1 MFPLKCKAIL
11 KTINDEI
18 LEIGH
23 ATYSVQNSSIDFIA
37 PFVPILQ
44 MDTDVKIV
52 CSENDITTH
61 IFTGKVYLSSE
72 KLLRAVSLDC
82 VFISGAEK
90 VLSANIPFEAQV
102 LIPSFKHFFFIN
114 KLMYKWQPCNIRAIS
129 MRGLAID
136 CPEILSEFEEKI
148 TIKICEPIFSK
159 PTEIHL
165 HTGQKGLMFGNHT
178 KYKYKLGKI
187 SKHAESELLSFI
199 RNANISLLGNIKMI
213 DEKSIY

>member
-11 KTINDEI
+11 KTINNDI

-23 ATYSVQNSSIDFIA
+23 ATYSSQNKSIDFIA

-44 MDTDVKIV
+44 MDTEVKVI

-72 KLLRAVSLDC
+72 KLLRVVSLNC
-82 VFISGAEK
+82 VFIKGAEK
-90 VLSANIPFEAQV
+90 LLAAHSPFEAQV
-102 LIPSFKHFFFIN
+102 LLPAFKHKLIFS
-114 KLMYKWQPCNIRAIS
+114 KLMYKWHTCNIRAIS
-129 MRGLAID
+129 IRGLAIE
-136 CPEILSEFEEKI
+136 CPEILSDFEEKI
-148 TIKICEPIFSK
+148 TVRISEPVFSK

-178 KYKYKLGKI
+178 KYKYKLGKL
-187 SKHAESELLSFI
+187 SKRAETELLNFI
-199 RNANISLLGNIKMI
+199 RQFNLSLLGNIDII
-213 DEKSIY
+213 DEKTIY